1 MKTWIA
7 VWLAIAAI
15 ACASP
20 LAATADELV
29 QEPPGATAPDF
40 PNRLANQPGG
50 WGVQNIWNTVFMY
63 GALYF

>member
-1 MKTWIA
+1 MKTWI
-7 VWLAIAAI
+7 
-15 ACASP
+15 
-20 LAATADELV
+20 AATADELV
-29 QEPPGATAPDF
+29 QEPPGVPDF